1 MLMMITPAACHC
13 WPLMLLAA
21 DGDHS
26 CCCLSPLATAS
37 RERRLAPARPAAIP
51 GPPIPGASALT
62 LASTTRNTPWPPD
75 PSQPVPPAEEV
86 HHLPLKLQ
94 AWVAHTRLFDE
105 RGFFL
110 MSVAFFDERCAFAR
124 GWVFLL
130 AFLFFLCL
138 AFGGGPLFDAAPLS
152 VD

>member
-1 MLMMITPAACHC
+1 
-13 WPLMLLAA
+13 MLLAA
-21 DGDHS
+21 DDYYSCCRSLLATDADDYYS

-75 PSQPVPPAEEV
+75 PSQPVPPAAEV

-94 AWVAHTRLFDE
+94 AWVARAHGSLDEHADRLF
-105 RGFFL
+105 
-110 MSVAFFDERCAFAR
+110 
-124 GWVFLL
+124 
-130 AFLFFLCL
+130 
-138 AFGGGPLFDAAPLS
+138 
-152 VD
+152 